1 MNANKLGRYGFVVLF
16 VLFGAAI
23 WLVISKNF
31 PIRSAE
37 AASQPV
43 VASNPSGKSQ
53 AVTSEPEENKTP
65 AVQASNFRM
74 EQGYF
79 LADICFNRPSRA
91 DWLLSGKTSLEIG
104 EETIQVFE
112 VGLLDPSTDIDS
124 QQRCD
129 YMRFPVGETDITDFR
144 IMVPR
149 LETSFPDS
157 LDCPSAQ
164 QKLDAAGTG
173 IVIRCVEGAGFYGP
187 ELVSKPDTIS
197 EEDAHRM
204 IYEAFIEI
212 LTGPWIFEGT
222 LE

>member
-1 MNANKLGRYGFVVLF
+1 MNMHKLRLYGFVVLF
-16 VLFGAAI
+16 VLLGAAT
-23 WLVISKNF
+23 WLVISKSF

-43 VASNPSGKSQ
+43 VAANPSEQDQ
-53 AVTSEPEENKTP
+53 ALTPAAQENTTP

-79 LADICFNRPSRA
+79 MADVCFERPSRA

-112 VGLLDPSTDIDS
+112 IGLLDPSTDIDS
-124 QQRCD
+124 AQRCD
-129 YMRFPVGETDITDFR
+129 YMRFPVGETEITDFR
-144 IMVPR
+144 IVVPR

-187 ELVSKPDTIS
+187 ELVSKPDTLS

-204 IYEAFIEI
+204 IYEAFIET